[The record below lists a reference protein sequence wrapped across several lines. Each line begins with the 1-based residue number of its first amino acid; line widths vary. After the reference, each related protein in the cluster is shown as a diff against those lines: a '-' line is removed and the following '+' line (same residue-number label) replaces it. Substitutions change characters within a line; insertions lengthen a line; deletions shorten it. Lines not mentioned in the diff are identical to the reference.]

1 MEAFKIGIFII
12 TSIFFIVILLHLS
25 VLISNLAE
33 HIKIKSGLLA
43 VETEKKRKDTGISL
57 DQRILTTNN
66 ILRLINGLV
75 DLEVTKKVSMMS
87 LLRQR
92 YNMLNMDTDI
102 KQISTKVFLS
112 VKNEIYSNEELILT
126 TDFFLQYITSQT
138 TFHLTTSMVEFNQG
152 LYIPKDDSNEE

>member
-12 TSIFFIVILLHLS
+12 ASIFFIVILLHLS

-126 TDFFLQYITSQT
+126 TDFFLQYITTQT

-152 LYIPKDDSNEE
+152 LYIPKDDSND

>member
-126 TDFFLQYITSQT
+126 TDFFLQYITTQT